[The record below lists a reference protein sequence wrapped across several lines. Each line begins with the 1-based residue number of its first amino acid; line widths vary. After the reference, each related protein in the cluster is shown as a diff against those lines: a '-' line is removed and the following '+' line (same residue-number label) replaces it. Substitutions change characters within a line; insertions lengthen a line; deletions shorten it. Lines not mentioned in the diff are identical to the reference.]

1 MLLEVVNLEGSKL
14 VLLERLDELM
24 KVQEK
29 TMGNCKIVFNDPLKN
44 NLNLK
49 FLGFGWSIHY
59 SQKQRCSPR
68 ALEL

>member
-1 MLLEVVNLEGSKL
+1 MLLGVVNLEGSKL

-24 KVQEK
+24 RVQEK

-49 FLGFGWSIHY
+49 FLGI
-59 SQKQRCSPR
+59 
-68 ALEL
+68 